1 MRWQSIFAFHAI
13 LFSVLP
19 PRNVFVVC
27 IFTRAFYGTKFW
39 LSCDKRFPAMQAFG
53 FPHNGSIIIIHFRFL
68 RLNTIIT
75 IGISCLPYVVISSRT
90 TLWTEFQLW
99 WFRQNGTTTQTF
111 PVFHIIID
119 FFKLEPQAGFEPT
132 SRFRIRITN
141 PAESST
147 VSLGQIEFS
156 FDDKGTSILQL
167 KSIYWG
173 LHVPPT
179 ELYMSVP
186 CVACPIYKSQPTSSL
201 VGFNNTLAI
210 FLARAVGKADRRDS
224 HSSYSFKAV

>member
-1 MRWQSIFAFHAI
+1 MPSLRCYIEQNNSVNRISIVMV
-13 LFSVLP
+13 S
-19 PRNVFVVC
+19 
-27 IFTRAFYGTKFW
+27 
-39 LSCDKRFPAMQAFG
+39 SKRH
-53 FPHNGSIIIIHFRFL
+53 HNT
-68 RLNTIIT
+68 N
-75 IGISCLPYVVISSRT
+75 ISCLPYHY
-90 TLWTEFQLW
+90 W
-99 WFRQNGTTTQTF
+99 
-111 PVFHIIID
+111 

-210 FLARAVGKADRRDS
+210 FLARAVGQADRRDS